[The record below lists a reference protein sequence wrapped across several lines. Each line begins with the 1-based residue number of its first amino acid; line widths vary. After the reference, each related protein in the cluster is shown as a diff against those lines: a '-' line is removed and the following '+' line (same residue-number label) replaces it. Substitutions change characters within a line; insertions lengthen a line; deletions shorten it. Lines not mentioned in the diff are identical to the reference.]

1 MSVTSWKFCG
11 QGATS
16 GAYTNW
22 LNATTGANAD
32 DGTNTT
38 CANGSGYSDDFEAR
52 YFYFSI
58 PSGSVIDGI
67 EADVEKSFSGGSG
80 MYDLVVKLL
89 IASSPSGSDQAAYP
103 SWGGVTT
110 YGGPTSL
117 WGLTPSIAQIEA
129 NGFGLSISCYGNGG
143 ETAAIDY
150 IKMRVYYHTPVAP
163 TVTTQAASAIEA
175 TTATGNGDITAID
188 GAVTRRGFCYMVG
201 TSGDPTT
208 GNSTV
213 YDDGSYGTGAYT
225 KGLTGLS
232 PGTSYRVRAYAVGSA
247 GTGYGA
253 TVQILTKPAAPT
265 SVAATENDGEKVVVT
280 WTKSTG
286 ATGYQIYRDGTP
298 LGWLGD
304 VATGDDSGADAP
316 VITPGT
322 AAATDGDH
330 LDKVVLS
337 IGGESVANGT
347 THVYKVRAKNGTGEG
362 ADSSTDNGYR
372 GAAAITFQWQRS
384 AADSDASY
392 SNIVGATADPYND
405 TGAPANGDGRY
416 YKCVLDATG
425 SVQATSAVDRG
436 YIEIEAPTVTTQ
448 AATAVSDTTTTGNGN
463 IIADGGVSITQHGV
477 CWKLGSDPVDIASAD
492 GNTTE
497 GAGAE
502 GAFDSGM
509 TGLTVSSTY
518 YYRAYATNSVGTSYG
533 AAQSFETLSGIDP
546 PTVTTQAVTDIA
558 FSSATGNGNITATG
572 GANATRRGFCYMEG
586 EAGDPTTAD
595 SVVYDDGDFG
605 TGAYTKAIT
614 GLGEETNYRVRAYA
628 INEEGTSYGVTVQM
642 LTKVAAPTSVAATDG
657 VHTDKVVVTW
667 TKSTGATGYQ
677 IYRDGTPL
685 GWLGDVA
692 TGDDTGADAP
702 VITPGTAVAS
712 DDTYVAY
719 VALSLGGESVADGT
733 THSYVVRAKTA
744 TDESADSSANNGYI
758 GAGSIT
764 YQWQRSDAD
773 SDASYSN
780 IVAATTDPYNDT
792 GAPEQGEGRYYKC
805 VLDATGSVQ
814 ATSTA
819 DRGYRAYGLML
830 AYATLAAGAETA
842 LSDCAEHTDLS
853 RVTSLSLS
861 VEMTFEAAVDADP
874 TISIF
879 ASTEN
884 DDDEYDSS
892 AWKTWTFTR
901 SAGNTVILHWP
912 HSDEIRPLPKYI
924 KTKVKNNSGAGA
936 NTSIT
941 SIKIKKVPL
950 EL

>member
-1 MSVTSWKFCG
+1 MAGNLWSSDYTTDKIYRHSGETSTIKTSFSPP
-11 QGATS
+11 GALVIGICWIGSDLWSTS
-16 GAYTNW
+16 FDSDKIYQHSGGTSTI
-22 LNATTGANAD
+22 TTSFSTPSSSPHGLAF
-32 DGTNTT
+32 DGTNLWSSDVGSNKIYQHSGKTSTITT
-38 CANGSGYSDDFEAR
+38 SFSSTSTYCSGLVWIGSDLWSCDTTSDLI
-52 YFYFSI
+52 YHH
-58 PSGSVIDGI
+58 SGGTSTITS
-67 EADVEKSFSGGSG
+67 SFSGPTADIFSITWDGTNLWSCSG
-80 MYDLVVKLL
+80 NTDKIYKH
-89 IASSPSGSDQAAYP
+89 SGN
-103 SWGGVTT
+103 
-110 YGGPTSL
+110 TS
-117 WGLTPSIAQIEA
+117 
-129 NGFGLSISCYGNGG
+129 
-143 ETAAIDY
+143 
-150 IKMRVYYHTPVAP
+150 
-163 TVTTQAASAIEA
+163 TVTTSF
-175 TTATGNGDITAID
+175 T
-188 GAVTRRGFCYMVG
+188 
-201 TSGDPTT
+201 
-208 GNSTV
+208 
-213 YDDGSYGTGAYT
+213 
-225 KGLTGLS
+225 S
-232 PGTSYRVRAYAVGSA
+232 PGTTPSGMAWEPAV
-247 GTGYGA
+247 
-253 TVQILTKPAAPT
+253 
-265 SVAATENDGEKVVVT
+265 
-280 WTKSTG
+280 
-286 ATGYQIYRDGTP
+286 
-298 LGWLGD
+298 
-304 VATGDDSGADAP
+304 
-316 VITPGT
+316 
-322 AAATDGDH
+322 
-330 LDKVVLS
+330 
-337 IGGESVANGT
+337 
-347 THVYKVRAKNGTGEG
+347 
-362 ADSSTDNGYR
+362 
-372 GAAAITFQWQRS
+372 
-384 AADSDASY
+384 AS
-392 SNIVGATADPYND
+392 
-405 TGAPANGDGRY
+405 
-416 YKCVLDATG
+416 
-425 SVQATSAVDRG
+425 
-436 YIEIEAPTVTTQ
+436 TVTTQ
-448 AATAVSDTTTTGNGN
+448 AATLVKDVTATGNGN
-463 IIADGGVSITQHGV
+463 ITDDGEGAITQHGV
-477 CWKLGSDPVDIASAD
+477 CWKLGSDPVNIAGAD
-492 GNTTE
+492 GSTTE
-497 GAGAE
+497 GVGAE
-502 GAFDSGM
+502 GAFTSGM

-533 AAQSFETLSGIDP
+533 AAQTFETLAEIVA
-546 PTVTTQAVTDIA
+546 PTVTTQAVTEIA

-572 GANATRRGFCYMEG
+572 GDNATRRGFCYVIG
-586 EAGDPTTAD
+586 VAGDPTTAD
-595 SVVYDDGDFG
+595 SVAYDDGDFG

-614 GLGEETNYRVRAYA
+614 GLGEETSYRVRAYA
-628 INEEGTSYGVTVQM
+628 VNEKGTSYGVTVQM